1 MMCEVYTIE
10 SKVEQNRRWWH
21 KESYLNWKIFASVD
35 DDVSHYQFC
44 TLNHNK
50 NSWGSERKEKMM
62 EEEAKQKTYYE
73 GSKIYIKKHRI
84 SLDFKFEKIKEHLQ
98 KLFLLYIHTYRVLRK
113 SCYSYIVISRVN
125 IIQHRYYFYYHRA

>member
-1 MMCEVYTIE
+1 M
-10 SKVEQNRRWWH
+10 
-21 KESYLNWKIFASVD
+21 NWKIFASVD
-35 DDVSHYQFC
+35 DDVSYYQFC

-84 SLDFKFEKIKEHLQ
+84 SLDFKFEKINEHL
-98 KLFLLYIHTYRVLRK
+98 
-113 SCYSYIVISRVN
+113 
-125 IIQHRYYFYYHRA
+125 